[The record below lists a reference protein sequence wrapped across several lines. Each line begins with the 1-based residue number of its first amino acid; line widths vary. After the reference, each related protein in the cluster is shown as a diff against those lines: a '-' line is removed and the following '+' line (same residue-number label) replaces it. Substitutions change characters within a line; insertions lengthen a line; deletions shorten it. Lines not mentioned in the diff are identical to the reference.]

1 MRDAT
6 IPPRYCQSSN
16 IVFPARKPEALIW
29 RRMKRMKTAITTF
42 TVAGLLAQTPS
53 SPHDAPRAIDGS
65 DKRLRH
71 AGEGTGKTMATTNR
85 KTSAKPALAPSGIV
99 YNGRAAEGFGSIQSS
114 RGYPDGRSFRKK
126 FGLVIPA
133 TNTSMEHELWSLIFA
148 NPRLRGVGLHT
159 VNVITPSPKLETD
172 ADLLNYQKQFLGG
185 LKGAVDAARL
195 ADPEYMI

>member
-16 IVFPARKPEALIW
+16 TVFPARKPDALIW

-53 SPHDAPRAIDGS
+53 SPRAIAGS
-65 DKRLRH
+65 ENRLRH
-71 AGEGTGKTMATTNR
+71 ADDGTGKTMATTNR
-85 KTSAKPALAPSGIV
+85 KTSAKPALAPSGII
-99 YNGRAAEGFGSIQSS
+99 YNGMAAEGFGSIQSS

-133 TNTSMEHELWSLIFA
+133 TNTSMEHELWSIIFA

-195 ADPEYMI
+195 ADSEYMI